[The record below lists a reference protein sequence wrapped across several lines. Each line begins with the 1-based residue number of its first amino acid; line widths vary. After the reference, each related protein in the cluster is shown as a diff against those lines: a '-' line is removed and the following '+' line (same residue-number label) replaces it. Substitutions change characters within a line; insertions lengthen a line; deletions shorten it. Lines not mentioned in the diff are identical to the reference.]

1 MMSGLGG
8 MVAQGMAF
16 GTGSAIAHRAVGAV
30 AGAMSGDCD
39 SGAERQQE
47 YQAQGQEQV
56 QQQQQHPCMENMQA
70 FNMCV
75 QQNGN
80 DISMC
85 QGLYEALQSC
95 QINAQQQYI
104 QTQQQQQYS

>member
-30 AGAMSGDCD
+30 AGAMSGDSD
-39 SGAERQQE
+39 GGAERQQE

-56 QQQQQHPCMENMQA
+56 QQQNPCMENMQA
-70 FNMCV
+70 FNLCV